1 MAGFAQEAGSDRSVL
16 PALSGPADPAATEA
30 PAGPFGVPLYRNVW
44 IANFVSQFGGLI
56 QTVGASWM
64 MLSMTA
70 SPVMVSL
77 VQASTSLPIL
87 AFALIA
93 GALADIFD
101 RRQVMI
107 AAQIFMLAAS
117 ALLTLFGLL
126 GLLTPWLLLVFT
138 FLIGA
143 GAAFNLPA
151 RQASVGE
158 MVPRRLLGPAIALN
172 SVGFNLSRSAGPALG
187 GMIVAL
193 AGATAAFAINALSY
207 IGLLV
212 VLLRWRPP
220 AEPRTLPREALGS
233 AIMAGIRYVSLSPG
247 ILSVLAR
254 GAAFGLSASALA
266 SLLPL
271 IARDRLDGGA
281 AIFGLLL
288 GAFGLG
294 AVVGAWLSIAARRTW
309 SGEAVVR
316 FALTL
321 FALAA
326 ACSAVS
332 RILPLTLIAQCLAGA
347 GWILVLST
355 FNTTVQ
361 MAAPRWVVARALA
374 LYQTVTF
381 GCMALSAWLWGV
393 VAAHQGLVF
402 AVLASSVAVTG
413 CAALGLLFPL
423 PRVEALNLDPLGR
436 WTEPSTPFPIEPKS
450 GPVSVTIEYR
460 IREADRAA
468 FVAVMAE
475 RRRIRRR
482 DGARRWSLLRSLEEP
497 DLWYERYEAATWAEY
512 VRHNHRVTHADA
524 EIGQRLRE
532 MHQGSRVTV
541 RRMIAHQD
549 FTGSPDLYA
558 DRPFDDEPN
567 G

>member
-1 MAGFAQEAGSDRSVL
+1 MTAPPE
-16 PALSGPADPAATEA
+16 PAPAEA
-30 PAGPFGVPLYRNVW
+30 PANPFRIPLYRNVW
-44 IANFVSQFGGLI
+44 IANFASQFGGMI

-64 MLSMTA
+64 MVSFTA

-101 RRQVMI
+101 RRLVMI

-117 ALLTLFGLL
+117 TLLTLFALF

-158 MVPRRLLGPAIALN
+158 MVPRSLLGPAIAFN
-172 SVGFNLSRSAGPALG
+172 SMGFNLSRSAGPALG
-187 GMIVAL
+187 GAIVAL
-193 AGATAAFAINALSY
+193 ASATAAFAANALSY
-207 IGLLV
+207 VGLLV

-220 AEPRTLPREALGS
+220 AEPRTLPRESLGS
-233 AIMAGIRYVSLSPG
+233 AIVAGLRYAAMSPS

-254 GAAFGLSASALA
+254 GAAFGLTASALA

-271 IARDRLDGGA
+271 IARERLDGSA
-281 AIFGLLL
+281 AVFGLLL

-294 AVVGAWLSIAARRTW
+294 AVVGAYFSIALRRKF
-309 SGEAVVR
+309 SAEAIVR
-316 FALTL
+316 LALVL
-321 FALAA
+321 FAAAA
-326 ACSAVS
+326 ACSALS
-332 RILPLTLIAQCLAGA
+332 HMLPLTLITQFVAGA

-381 GCMALSAWLWGV
+381 GCMALSAWLWGT
-393 VAAHQGLVF
+393 VAAQHGLVT
-402 AVLASSVAVTG
+402 AVLASSAAVLG

-436 WTEPSTPFPIEPKS
+436 WTEPSIPGSIEPKS
-450 GPVSVTIEYR
+450 GPVSISIEYR
-460 IREADRAA
+460 IREADQAA
-468 FVAVMAE
+468 FLAVMAE

-482 DGARRWSLLRSLEEP
+482 DGARRWSLLRSLEDPE
-497 DLWYERYEAATWAEY
+497 LWYERYETATWAEY
-512 VRHNHRVTHADA
+512 VRHNRRVTHADA
-524 EIGQRLRE
+524 DIGARLRE
-532 MHQGSRVTV
+532 MHQGDRPHV

-549 FTGSPDLYA
+549 LSEAA
-558 DRPFDDEPN
+558 DRYTSRPVDEDSV
-567 G
+567 

>member
-1 MAGFAQEAGSDRSVL
+1 M
-16 PALSGPADPAATEA
+16 SGPPAAAAVEA
-30 PAGPFGVPLYRNVW
+30 PANPFRIALYRNVW

-64 MLSMTA
+64 MLSFTA

-117 ALLTLFGLL
+117 ALLTIFALV

-158 MVPRRLLGPAIALN
+158 MVPRGLLGPAIAFN

-187 GMIVAL
+187 GLIVAL
-193 AGATAAFAINALSY
+193 AGATAAFAINAFSY
-207 IGLLV
+207 IGLLI

-233 AIMAGIRYVSLSPG
+233 AIMAGIRYVSLSPA

-254 GAAFGLSASALA
+254 GSAFGLSASALA

-271 IARDRLDGGA
+271 IARDRLEGGA

-294 AVVGAWLSIAARRTW
+294 AVVGAYFSITLRRRF
-309 SGEAVVR
+309 SGETLVR

-326 ACSAVS
+326 ACSGVS
-332 RILPLTLIAQCLAGA
+332 RMLPLSLAAQLLAGA

-393 VAAHQGLVF
+393 VAAHQGLV
-402 AVLASSVAVTG
+402 AAMLASSVAVLC
-413 CAALGLLFPL
+413 CAGLGLFLPL
-423 PRVEALNLDPLGR
+423 PRVETLNLDPLGR
-436 WTEPSTPFPIEPKS
+436 WTEPDVPFPIDPKS

-460 IREADRAA
+460 IHEADRAA

-482 DGARRWSLLRSLEEP
+482 DGARRWALQRSLEDPE
-497 DLWYERYEAATWAEY
+497 LWYERYETATWAEY
-512 VRHNHRVTHADA
+512 VRHNRRVTHADA
-524 EIGQRLRE
+524 DIGTRLRDL
-532 MHQGSRVTV
+532 HRGPRLTI
-541 RRMIAHQD
+541 RRTIAHQD
-549 FTGSPDLYA
+549 LAGLA
-558 DRPFDDEPN
+558 DRDAGRPLDDERQ